1 MPRTDMQH
9 DNDPRQEI
17 LDKVKPHLADVE
29 HLFHSQILVAIYKR
43 SEKTSGG
50 IFIPQQAL
58 DEDLYQGKSGLVI
71 MKGPRAFVDTD
82 DVKFYGQNVEVGD
95 WVAYRASDGW
105 PIKIGEM
112 DCRILQD
119 AAIKLKIA
127 RPDLTW

>member
-9 DNDPRQEI
+9 DNDPRQDI
-17 LDKVKPHLADVE
+17 FDRVNPHLADVD
-29 HLFHSQILVAIYKR
+29 HLFHSQVLVAIYQR
-43 SEKTSGG
+43 PTKTASG
-50 IFIPQQAL
+50 IHLPDQARE
-58 DEDLYQGKSGLVI
+58 EDLYQGKAGLVI

-82 DVKFYGQNVEVGD
+82 DVKFHGQSVEVGD

-105 PIKIGEM
+105 PIKIGQVE
-112 DCRILQD
+112 CRILQD